1 MTFQIS
7 FPIIM
12 FRIVRI
18 LFKTVY
24 QEGDKLKTSTMK
36 DVAQMAG
43 VSVTTV
49 SHVINQSRVVNRDTQ
64 EKVMNAIAALHYK
77 PNTLARD
84 LRKKSTKTIALIIS
98 DLDNEYFTQIV
109 RVFEKTAMAFG
120 YNCILC
126 NTDEDPDKERLY
138 LNVFVQKQIDGLI
151 LVPTC
156 QNAELIAQFVAS
168 GLPFVMVDRCVPGI
182 NAPYVGID
190 NYHAAFQTVCALTA
204 IGCRRIDFFCSDPC
218 LSAIQERIAAYRDA
232 MHVYAQDVQDGDIC
246 YITGNTRDE
255 IVSQL
260 EAYYASRPLP
270 DAIFVAGN
278 KPLLSVFSFFH
289 KKGIRCPEDVRLI
302 GFGSSRWAAE
312 FQPGISLCCPDV
324 QQIGSAAIN
333 LLMEWI
339 LALEEDR
346 PIPAPVTKLTQ
357 AIIEFRASFG
367 SPEEISRARAAAAAC
382 IRTEK

>member
-1 MTFQIS
+1 MWYATKHKYPCNKSEHSKFC
-7 FPIIM
+7 
-12 FRIVRI
+12 
-18 LFKTVY
+18 
-24 QEGDKLKTSTMK
+24 
-36 DVAQMAG
+36 
-43 VSVTTV
+43 
-49 SHVINQSRVVNRDTQ
+49 NSRSIKHIQ
-64 EKVMNAIAALHYK
+64 FLAYIAADENRLFNQK
-77 PNTLARD
+77 SIRD
-84 LRKKSTKTIALIIS
+84 PVK
-98 DLDNEYFTQIV
+98 
-109 RVFEKTAMAFG
+109 
-120 YNCILC
+120 
-126 NTDEDPDKERLY
+126 
-138 LNVFVQKQIDGLI
+138 
-151 LVPTC
+151 
-156 QNAELIAQFVAS
+156 
-168 GLPFVMVDRCVPGI
+168 
-182 NAPYVGID
+182 
-190 NYHAAFQTVCALTA
+190 
-204 IGCRRIDFFCSDPC
+204 RIDFFCSDPS

-289 KKGIRCPEDVRLI
+289 EKGIRCPEDVRLI